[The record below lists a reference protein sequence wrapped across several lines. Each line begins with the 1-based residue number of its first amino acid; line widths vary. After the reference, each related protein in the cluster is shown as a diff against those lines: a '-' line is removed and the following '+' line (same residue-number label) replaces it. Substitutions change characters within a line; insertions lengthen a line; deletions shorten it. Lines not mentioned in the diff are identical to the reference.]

1 MSLALLLTSALVQG
15 GPAPLPYPKVTDN
28 RREVVNFNAE
38 VVRGLAPHTDGS
50 IYALNSHASQ
60 IVHHMN
66 LTPEPERIIQ
76 TILNPV
82 AIALWSN
89 RILVVGG
96 GTHALAIHDANTG
109 EILNLVRLPAEPA
122 DIVVVP
128 EQNAAYIA
136 CQGANVVVR
145 VNLMSAAITHTYPI
159 NSERPRFLS
168 LDRGPEGL
176 VSADDRVMVTP
187 FISGNGS
194 GIGATGVQR
203 ALIGDSY
210 LVDNPAAGFHGL
222 PDQDLFAI
230 SLNPATAVAQPVARQ
245 MGTMLTAHGRHPNG
259 KYWAFNVD
267 SLNQNPATPN
277 EPALRGKFVKNR
289 AWFGDLVVPPVGT
302 QPFRGTQSGTTI
314 DLDLNAAGS
323 YSPDGSTSV
332 AFPWGIAFENVT
344 GGRVFVC
351 SPLNDCVE
359 VLNSAGQKQSRLNL
373 PPGSIPMDVEVDT
386 VWGALL
392 FVHCWGSN
400 KMLVFGLSN
409 LSAPPLTFD
418 LGFDPTPAPI
428 KRGRELWYDAHNSA
442 NGRTSCNSCHPGG
455 KSDFLGWQISDDPT
469 DRKDVMV
476 TQSLLGIED
485 TFPYHWRGERAL
497 VDFNGAFKDLLGGQE
512 LSVGPG
518 SQFEDFQAFVFSLQN
533 PANPHQDIGRQI
545 PQTADKFTRLVGT
558 LPDGTVVPAGEEP
571 FEVLE
576 GNAQAGLD
584 LFDNKRPGFNGQA
597 CGDCHIHGSGS
608 NNDFINEV
616 GSDIPSVQTLEVAHL
631 RELTHKDQPG
641 VIVTALPS
649 NEYARGGFGLNHVGV
664 AANIFSFIRLGGSFN
679 LDAQEAAHVAAFVRR
694 FDVGIAPAAHF
705 GLRYT
710 ASAAQDNELATIL
723 VPQSFGV
730 TRGIDLVA
738 IGTFTPAGATQP
750 VTARFVRRQIFNPT
764 GEVDFLC
771 SELAPSAIVT
781 LTQLRNQTLAG
792 QARLTF
798 LGVPPGSGRRFAL
811 DPDNDDFTDFE
822 ERTLTPLPT
831 FVWNPD
837 SDNDGQ
843 PDGYE
848 VKNTGGNPRN
858 INVLATDNADPAFQF
873 GQFDFASASMAKFH
887 FEASEHVRVASA
899 LINGNPAT
907 ANAVNPVFAKSHTYV
922 VQGLRPSTPDILGT
936 TPPVLATPTVNTG
949 KIEIVDRA
957 GRAAVFN
964 FSQVALPML
973 VTVGTNESSVQLE
986 VRDLQGSSTAN
997 GSELKVS
1004 IDGKVRQ
1011 RFLPNSPVNA
1021 QVAQGR
1027 VPVFQVVTETLN
1039 PVTGLPSNIFVVDPS
1054 VTSAGATVVNQL
1066 TVRDSNGTQRVLLA
1080 SELGNRFVVGSP
1092 TNAQGAFSLDAKVS
1106 GLTTG
1111 QRVRVRLIGVFNT
1124 VPGFPGVFEAETI
1137 GRINLPAM
1145 RPDDRGL
1152 EFTF

>member
-38 VVRGLAPHTDGS
+38 VVRGLAPHPDGS

-60 IVHHMN
+60 IVHHMD

-82 AIALWSN
+82 AIALWTN
-89 RILVVGG
+89 HILVVGG

-128 EQNAAYIA
+128 EQNAAYVA

-145 VNLMSAAITHTYPI
+145 VDLPTAAITNTIPI
-159 NSERPRFLS
+159 NSERPRFLY
-168 LDRGPEGL
+168 LDRGLDKVG
-176 VSADDRVMVTP
+176 SADDRIMVTP

-194 GIGATGVQR
+194 GISATGVQR
-203 ALIGDSY
+203 AVIGDSY
-210 LVDNPAAGFHGL
+210 LVDNPAAGFNGL

-230 SLNPATAVAQPVARQ
+230 SLNPATTSAQPVARQ
-245 MGTMLTAHGRHPNG
+245 MGTLLTAHGRHPNG
-259 KYWAFNVD
+259 KYWSLNVD
-267 SLNQNPATPN
+267 SLNQDPATPN

-289 AWFGDLVVPPVGT
+289 AWFGGLDVPPVGT
-302 QPFRGTQSGTTI
+302 QPFRGTQSGTLT
-314 DLDLNAAGS
+314 DLDLSSAGT
-323 YSPDGSTSV
+323 YSADGSTSV

-344 GGRVFVC
+344 GGTRVFVC
-351 SPLNDCVE
+351 SPLSDCVQ
-359 VLNSAGQKQSRLNL
+359 VLDENGQKLSRIQL
-373 PPGSIPMDVEVDT
+373 PAGSIPMDVEVDA
-386 VWGALL
+386 VWGGVL

-400 KMLVFGLSN
+400 KMLAFVLSD
-409 LSAPPLTFD
+409 LSGTPLSFD

-428 KRGRELWYDAHNSA
+428 KRGRELWYDGHNSA

-497 VDFNGAFKDLLGGQE
+497 VDFNGAFKDLLGGHE

-533 PANPHQDIGRQI
+533 PANPHQDIRREI
-545 PQTADKFTRLVGT
+545 PKTADTFTRTVPSETLVG
-558 LPDGTVVPAGEEP
+558 D
-571 FEVLE
+571 
-576 GNAQAGLD
+576 AQQGLS
-584 LFDNKRPGFNGQA
+584 LFNSRPGFNGQSCA
-597 CGDCHIHGSGS
+597 QCHIHGSGS
-608 NNDFINEV
+608 NNDFIAEV

-649 NEYARGGFGLNHVGV
+649 NERARGGFGLNHVGV
-664 AANIFSFIRLGGSFN
+664 APNIFSFIRLGGSFN
-679 LDAQEAAHVAAFVRR
+679 LNAKEAAHVAAFVRR

-705 GLRYT
+705 GMRYT
-710 ASAAQDNELATIL
+710 ATSTQDNELATIL
-723 VPQSFGV
+723 VPQSFGI

-738 IGTFTPAGATQP
+738 IGVFTPAGATQP
-750 VTARFVRRQIFNPT
+750 VAARFVRSQVFNPT

-771 SELAPSAIVT
+771 SELAPSANVT

-811 DPDNDDFTDFE
+811 DPDNDDLTDFE
-822 ERTLTPLPT
+822 ERTLLPLPT
-831 FVWNPD
+831 FVFNPD

-848 VKNTGGNPRN
+848 VKNVGGNPRN
-858 INVLATDNADPAFQF
+858 INVLATDNTSPSFQF
-873 GQFDFASASMAKFH
+873 GQFDFLSASMAKFH
-887 FEASEHVRVASA
+887 FEASEHVRVESV
-899 LINGNPAT
+899 LIDGNPAT
-907 ANAVNPVFAKSHTYV
+907 AIAVNPVFAKSHTYV
-922 VQGLRPSTPDILGT
+922 VQGLRPSTPAIPGT
-936 TPPVLATPTVNTG
+936 TPPVAATPTTNSGT
-949 KIEIVDRA
+949 IRIVDRA
-957 GRAAVFN
+957 GRSATFN
-964 FSQVALPML
+964 FSQDALPML
-973 VTVGTNESSVQLE
+973 VSTGSTDDSVQLE
-986 VRDLQGSSTAN
+986 VRDLRYQSM
-997 GSELKVS
+997 S
-1004 IDGKVRQ
+1004 IGNQLALTIKGEVRQ
-1011 RFLPNSPVNA
+1011 RFLPEDVVSPSV
-1021 QVAQGR
+1021 VDGR
-1027 VPVFQVVTETLN
+1027 IPVFQVLRERRD
-1039 PVTGLPSNIFVVDPS
+1039 PATGNFLNIFDIDS
-1054 VTSAGATVVNQL
+1054 TVTSATASVVNEL
-1066 TVRDSNGTQRVLLA
+1066 TVLQTVPNDDIRPLLA
-1080 SELGNRFVVGSP
+1080 SELGNSFVVG
-1092 TNAQGAFSLDAKVS
+1092 GATAADGHFNLDVNIP
-1106 GLTTG
+1106 GLFTG
-1111 QRVRVRLIGVFNT
+1111 QRVRVRLIGVFNVADGLT
-1124 VPGFPGVFEAETI
+1124 DIYDLATI

-1145 RPDDRGL
+1145 RPDDRGF
-1152 EFTF
+1152 EVTF

>member
-1 MSLALLLTSALVQG
+1 MSLALLLTSVLVQG

-109 EILNLVRLPAEPA
+109 EILSLVQLPAEPA

-145 VNLMSAAITHTYPI
+145 VNLTTAAITNTIPI
-159 NSERPRFLS
+159 NSERPRFLY
-168 LDRGPEGL
+168 LDRGL
-176 VSADDRVMVTP
+176 DKVVSADDRIMVTP

-194 GIGATGVQR
+194 GISATGAQR
-203 ALIGDSY
+203 AVIGDSY
-210 LVDNPAAGFHGL
+210 LLEEPPINSTGL

-230 SLNPATAVAQPVARQ
+230 SLNPATTSAQPVARQ
-245 MGTMLTAHGRHPNG
+245 MGTLLTAHGRHPNG
-259 KYWAFNVD
+259 KYWALNVD
-267 SLNQNPATPN
+267 SLNQDPATPN

-289 AWFGDLVVPPVGT
+289 AWVGGLVVPPVGT
-302 QPFRGTQSGTTI
+302 QPFRGTQAGSTL

-323 YSPDGSTSV
+323 YSADGSTSV

-344 GGRVFVC
+344 GGQRVFVC

-359 VLNSAGQKQSRLNL
+359 VLDATGQKQKRLKL
-373 PPGSIPMDVEVDT
+373 PPGSIPMDVEVDA
-386 VWGALL
+386 VWGGVL

-400 KMLVFGLSN
+400 KMLAFVLSN
-409 LSAPPLTFD
+409 LDAPHLTFD

-428 KRGRELWYDAHNSA
+428 KRGRELWYDGHNSA

-497 VDFNGAFKDLLGGQE
+497 VDFNGAFKDLLGGHE

-533 PANPHQDIGRQI
+533 PANPHQDIRREI
-545 PQTADKFTRLVGT
+545 PQTADQFTRTVPSETFVG
-558 LPDGTVVPAGEEP
+558 DAR
-571 FEVLE
+571 
-576 GNAQAGLD
+576 NGLG

-641 VIVTALPS
+641 VVLPLLGS
-649 NEYARGGFGLNHVGV
+649 NEFARGGFGLNHVGV
-664 AANIFSFIRLGGSFN
+664 APNIFSFIRSGASFN
-679 LDAQEAAHVAAFVRR
+679 LTPQEAADVAAFVRR

-822 ERTLTPLPT
+822 ERTWAPQSTDP
-831 FVWNPD
+831 WNPD
-837 SDNDGQ
+837 SDNDGD

-848 VKNTGGNPRN
+848 VKNAGNPRDIGVRAN
-858 INVLATDNADPAFQF
+858 DTTRPQFQF
-873 GQFDFASASMAKFH
+873 GQLDFVTASVAKFH
-887 FEASEHVRVASA
+887 FEATEHVRVESV
-899 LINGNPAT
+899 LIDGNPAT
-907 ANAVNPVFAKSHTYV
+907 AIAVNPVFAKSHTYV
-922 VQGLRPSTPDILGT
+922 VQGLRPSTPAIPGA
-936 TPPVLATPTVNTG
+936 TPPVPATLTG
-949 KIEIVDRA
+949 NSGTIRIVDRK
-957 GRAAVFN
+957 GLTWDFN
-964 FSQVALPML
+964 FSQNALPML
-973 VTVGTNESSVQLE
+973 VTTGSTDESVQLE
-986 VRDLQGSSTAN
+986 VRDLRYQAASSGNQLALTIK
-997 GSELKVS
+997 GE
-1004 IDGKVRQ
+1004 VRQ
-1011 RFLPNSPVNA
+1011 RFLPEGVVSPSVVEDR
-1021 QVAQGR
+1021 VA
-1027 VPVFQVVTETLN
+1027 VFQVLREERN
-1039 PVTGLPSNIFVVDPS
+1039 PATGTFTNIFTIDPN
-1054 VTSAGATVVNQL
+1054 VTSSSASVVSELLVNQTFPNDL
-1066 TVRDSNGTQRVLLA
+1066 IRPLLA
-1080 SELGNRFVVGSP
+1080 DELGSSFVVASP
-1092 TNAQGAFSLDAKVS
+1092 TDAAGHFNFDVTVS
-1106 GLTTG
+1106 GLLTD
-1111 QRVRVRLIGVFNT
+1111 QRVRVRLIGVFNKAAGET
-1124 VPGFPGVFEAETI
+1124 DIYDFATI

-1145 RPDDRGL
+1145 RPDDRGF
-1152 EFTF
+1152 EITF